1 MRQRYG
7 GIMKKRILSL
17 LGAAVLSIS
26 LLAGCARETDEKAA
40 DAESTPSEETEQKK
54 LAEVTLNEVAHSI
67 FYAPMYAAIEEGY
80 FEEEGIDLTLV
91 CGFGADKTMTAVIS
105 GEADIGFMGSEAS
118 IYTYAEGATDHVV
131 NFAQLTQRA
140 GNFLVAREE
149 IPDFTWEDLKGH
161 LVLGGRKGGMP
172 EMVFEYI
179 LKQNGI
185 DPETD
190 LEINQNIDFGS
201 TAAAFSEGQGDF
213 TVEFEP
219 GATTLESE
227 GKGYV
232 VASLGEDSG
241 YVPYTAFSAKQ
252 SYIDENPDVIQ
263 GFTNALQKGM
273 DYVQD
278 HTPEEI
284 AAVIEPQ
291 FPETDLE
298 TITTIVTRYYDQDT
312 WKSNL
317 IFEESSFDLLQDILE
332 SAGELEERVPYDDLV
347 TTKFAAAAAQ

>member
-1 MRQRYG
+1 
-7 GIMKKRILSL
+7 MKKQLLTSL
-17 LGAAVLSIS
+17 FAFLLVFS
-26 LLAGCARETDEKAA
+26 LCMGCSKAETGDKTTASDSFEV
-40 DAESTPSEETEQKK
+40 SSQKTSPVK
-54 LAEVTLNEVAHSI
+54 ITLNEVAHSV
-67 FYAPMYAAIEEGY
+67 FYAPLYVAIEKGY
-80 FEEEGIDLTLV
+80 FKDENIDLTLV
-91 CGFGADKTMTAVIS
+91 TGFGADKTMTAVIS

-118 IYTYAEGATDHVV
+118 VYMYSEGASDYVV

-140 GNFLVAREE
+140 GNFLVARQDNEH
-149 IPDFTWEDLKGH
+149 FQWADLKGKT
-161 LVLGGRKGGMP
+161 VLGGRKGGMP

-179 LKQNGI
+179 LKENGI

-190 LEINQNIDFGS
+190 LEINQSIDFGS

-252 SYIDENPDVIQ
+252 SYIDENPEIIQ

-273 DYVQD
+273 DYVQT
-278 HTPEEI
+278 HSPEEI

-332 SAGELEERVPYDDLV
+332 SAGELEKRAPYEDLV
-347 TTKFAAAAAQ
+347 TTKFAAIAAQ

>member
-1 MRQRYG
+1 
-7 GIMKKRILSL
+7 MKKRL
-17 LGAAVLSIS
+17 LACALAAVFTLA
-26 LLAGCARETDEKAA
+26 LLAGCSRKSESSGSE
-40 DAESTPSEETEQKK
+40 DAGQKEETG
-54 LAEVTLNEVAHSI
+54 LTEVTLNEVAHSI
-67 FYAPMYAAIEEGY
+67 FYAPMYAAVEEGY
-80 FEEEGIDLTLV
+80 FAEEGIDLDLV

-118 IYTYAEGATDHVV
+118 IYTYNEGATDYVV

-149 IPDFTWEDLKGH
+149 MPDFRWEDLKGSV
-161 LVLGGRKGGMP
+161 VLGGRKGGMP

-201 TAAAFSEGQGDF
+201 TAAAFAEGQGEF

-241 YVPYTAFSAKQ
+241 YVPYTAFSAKK
-252 SYIDENPDVIQ
+252 SFIEENPEIIQ

-273 DYVQD
+273 DYVQT
-278 HTPEEI
+278 HSPEEI
-284 AAVIEPQ
+284 AEVIEPQ

-332 SAGELEERVPYDDLV
+332 SAGELAMRAPYEDLV
-347 TTKFAAAAAQ
+347 TTEFAARAAQ